1 MKHSGTIVHDT
12 RSVGRK
18 QHGPYWS
25 NRDHHM
31 QHGTSKIP
39 REHTILHYAMHWG
52 GANGWAGDGPC
63 GMTAYF
69 GRWAFA
75 LEGPWRILRSSRTV
89 EMGIG
94 TRGGWKLT
102 KK

>member
-1 MKHSGTIVHDT
+1 MPFAPPNAGQEEDEIDFWFST
-12 RSVGRK
+12 RR
-18 QHGPYWS
+18 
-25 NRDHHM
+25 
-31 QHGTSKIP
+31 TSQQL
-39 REHTILHYAMHWG
+39 REAIEHQVDYAMHWG
-52 GANGWAGDGPC
+52 GANGWAGEGPC

-94 TRGGWKLT
+94 TRGGSKLT